1 MSFDDIR
8 TGCVVR
14 YPYLWHR
21 ESVAGETEGRKF
33 RQVAVAARLVRA
45 DGPDGIILLPITATP
60 PMPGQKA
67 VSIPETERRRAGL
80 ERDIQLW
87 VVLDEYNYDLVGA
100 SWYLEPEPPLG
111 RFSKAFFA
119 PLLQKLRADL
129 PRVRRVSRNDDVR

>member
-1 MSFDDIR
+1 
-8 TGCVVR
+8 
-14 YPYLWHR
+14 
-21 ESVAGETEGRKF
+21 
-33 RQVAVAARLVRA
+33 
-45 DGPDGIILLPITATP
+45 
-60 PMPGQKA
+60 MPGQKA
-67 VSIPETERRRAGL
+67 VSIPETEKRRAGL

-119 PLLQKLRADL
+119 PLLQQLRADL